1 MQVKTAVRHYLM
13 SFSMAV
19 FKKIRMSIGK
29 DVEKS
34 EPCALLV
41 GMETAATTK
50 KNQNRTTI

>member
-1 MQVKTAVRHYLM
+1 M

-19 FKKIRMSIGK
+19 FKKIRMSVGK

-50 KNQNRTTI
+50 KIKTELPYDPPILLLGII